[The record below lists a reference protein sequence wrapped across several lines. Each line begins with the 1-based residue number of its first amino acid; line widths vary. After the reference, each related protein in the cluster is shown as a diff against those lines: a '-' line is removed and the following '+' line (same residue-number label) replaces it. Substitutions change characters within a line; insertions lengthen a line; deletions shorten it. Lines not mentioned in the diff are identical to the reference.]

1 MFKKLRW
8 KFMWL
13 STAILFAIISM
24 VVGIMYYIA
33 SNTILLQTRILM
45 EEIYENN
52 GAIPGQWEF
61 DSSQKPYLALG
72 PESLYET
79 RYYIATVGDAIN
91 ISHMH
96 IALKEAEAEKIAER
110 IYKKRG
116 DYGSIHI
123 SGGRT
128 LNYLKKSTSEG
139 TFMVI
144 LDSTSHYNF
153 IRIIT
158 IYLSALWSAV
168 LILYIILMGR
178 YSGKLVRPFIE
189 NDEKQKRF
197 ITNASHELKTPL
209 TVISSNTEMMEAM
222 GGKSKWTESTRRQ
235 VVKLQN
241 LIEDL
246 VVLSRLDEMKDAV
259 LTRAL
264 LSEITLET
272 AESFRGVAEEK
283 GITFTVDITDNV
295 YAKTEE
301 RSYRQLVSI
310 LVDNAVK
317 YCDKN
322 GKTDVRLIP
331 RGRGRGCV
339 LTVSNT
345 YEEGKNI
352 EDYSRFFE
360 RFYREDASHNS
371 ARAGFGIGLSMAK
384 EISERLGG
392 SLRVSY
398 SEDTISFEL
407 NL

>member
-1 MFKKLRW
+1 M
-8 KFMWL
+8 
-13 STAILFAIISM
+13 ILLAVISL

-33 SNTILLQTRILM
+33 SRTAMYQTRILM
-45 EEIYENN
+45 EEIYENS

-79 RYYIATVGDAIN
+79 RYYTATVDNDIN

-96 IALKEAEAEKIAER
+96 IALKEAEAKKIAER
-110 IYKKRG
+110 IYKKRN

-144 LDSTSHYNF
+144 LDSTSRYNF
-153 IRIIT
+153 IRVIT
-158 IYLSALWSAV
+158 VYLSALWSAV

-178 YSGKLVRPFIE
+178 YSKKLIRPFVE

-209 TVISSNTEMMEAM
+209 TIISSNTEMMEAM

-235 VVKLQN
+235 VVRLQN

-246 VVLSRLDEMKDAV
+246 VVLSRLEEMEDAV
-259 LTRAL
+259 LTRTL
-264 LSEITLET
+264 LSDITRET
-272 AESFRGVAEEK
+272 AESFRGVAEER
-283 GITFTVDITDNV
+283 GITFVTDIDGNV

-310 LVDNAVK
+310 LVDNAAK

-322 GKTDVRLIP
+322 GEIGVRLVP
-331 RGRGRGCV
+331 HGRGRGAR
-339 LTVSNT
+339 LTISNT
-345 YEEGKNI
+345 YEEGKSI
-352 EDYSRFFE
+352 DDYSRFFE
-360 RFYREDASHNS
+360 RFYREDTSHNS

-392 SLRVSY
+392 NLRVSY
-398 SEDTISFEL
+398 SGTTISFEL